1 MNLARFI
8 GILFVFGIPTI
19 IIGGLTFHLFHS
31 WFAVAVWE
39 ILLWT
44 IAITTAYKVTAKK
57 RGAITRKP

>member
-31 WFAVAVWE
+31 WFAVVVWE

-44 IAITTAYKVTAKK
+44 VAITTAYKVAGKSAPGK
-57 RGAITRKP
+57 H

>member
-19 IIGGLTFHLFHS
+19 IGGGLTFHLFHS
-31 WFAVAVWE
+31 WFAVVVWE

-44 IAITTAYKVTAKK
+44 IALTTAYKVTGKK
-57 RGAITRKP
+57 RGAIVRKP